1 MSLQLMLK
9 SVVEHIPYGLGSVFR
24 YIPFNVRLGDEYTK
38 FLNVQADMKNL
49 GQEEKEKY
57 VIFYFSKIFNYAKTH
72 FSFYED
78 LYRKYEVYDLEIT
91 SMEDITKIPVIDKQM
106 IRSHLHEFRGAFL
119 LNTGGT
125 SGEPFQFYVDKNA
138 FAREW
143 AHMHTIWFMKG
154 YKPTDLKLTLRGKNL
169 GTKPYRY
176 NPVHNEYI
184 INSYLKVA
192 DYKEILLKLCRKRT
206 IRYLHGYPSA
216 IYGFLKEIDECM
228 SNDEKEDIRRNFKAC
243 FLSSEYP
250 APYMTDYIKQHWNL
264 DWISW
269 YGHSEMCIL
278 AYDEL
283 KNNQYKPFLSY
294 GLAENVNGHLIGT
307 SFHNFDMPLIR
318 YDTGDLIASENKK
331 GQLMEA
337 FSITHGRNADYI
349 IDKKGKAIPLTA
361 LIFGRHHKLFGMIN
375 YIQVSQKENGG
386 LVTFIISTSCNY
398 SKEELQQ
405 AMDLSNL
412 DIDFDFQIVD
422 KPVKTKA
429 GKVKLKI

>member
-1 MSLQLMLK
+1 MNVHLILK
-9 SVVEHIPYGLGSVFR
+9 SIVEHIPYCVGTVFK
-24 YIPFNVRLGDEYTK
+24 YVPFSFRLGHEYTYY
-38 FLNVQADMKNL
+38 LNI
-49 GQEEKEKY
+49 QEKINNWTLKEKEDY
-57 VIFYFSKIFNYAKTH
+57 VIFHFSQIFEYAKKH
-72 FSFYED
+72 FSFYEN
-78 LYRKYEVYDLEIT
+78 LYRKYGVYDLKIN
-91 SMEDITKIPVIDKQM
+91 SIEDIERVPVIDKKM
-106 IRSHLHEFRGAFL
+106 IRSHVQEFDGALL

-169 GTKPYRY
+169 GKKVYRY

-192 DYKEILLKLCRKRT
+192 DYKKDILELCGKKT
-206 IRYLHGYPSA
+206 IKYLHGYPSA
-216 IYGFLKEIDECM
+216 IYGFLKEVDDCM
-228 SNDEKEDIRRNFKAC
+228 TKEEKNTVKRNLKAC
-243 FLSSEYP
+243 FFSSEFP
-250 APYMTDYIKQHWNL
+250 APYMTNYIKQNWNL

-294 GLAENVNGHLIGT
+294 GLAENIEGCLIGT

-318 YDTGDLIASENKK
+318 YNTGDLIASENQK
-331 GQLMEA
+331 GELMES
-337 FSITHGRNADYI
+337 FSITQGREADYV
-349 IDKKGKAIPLTA
+349 IDKEGKSIPLTA
-361 LIFGRHHKLFGMIN
+361 LVFGRHHKLFGMVD
-375 YIQVSQKENGG
+375 YIQVRQLKEGDV
-386 LVTFIISTSCNY
+386 VTFIISTSHNY
-398 SKEELQQ
+398 STEQLRL

-412 DIDFDFQIVD
+412 NLDFDFQIVAA
-422 KPVKTKA
+422 PMRTKA
-429 GKVKLKI
+429 GKIKLKI